1 MATYLILNTLFII
14 AVCAV
19 LNLAPKRLSKSWII
33 TLLGLLLLTLIFD
46 NVIIG
51 LQIVG
56 YNNSLILGYRVFLAP
71 IEDFMYALLAAI
83 LVPALWHKL
92 GASHDK

>member
-14 AVCAV
+14 SVCIV
-19 LNLAPKRLSKSWII
+19 LRLVPRRPSKSWIA
-33 TLLGLLLLTLIFD
+33 TLLGLLLLTAIFD

-56 YNNSLILGYRVFLAP
+56 YDNSLTLGYRFLLAP
-71 IEDFMYALLAAI
+71 IEDFMYALLAVI

-92 GASHDK
+92 GASHDR